1 MVSVD
6 FERRNL
12 YATVELFEAENGG
25 FSSEWWVSGKY
36 GDDLLIIGHLEFP
49 VYGFTQGDVSKRLEY
64 LRDPVFD
71 FLEQSFGGNANI
83 HAFPSPEK
91 RISLLMDHVNHH
103 WSSVKLPEDEKMV
116 LFYNFVTQFR
126 VKNPAVVL
134 SVLFSTP
141 VRTIHDKLA
150 SFRSL
155 GLVPEVGQGRS
166 Y

>member
-1 MVSVD
+1 MALIT

-49 VYGFTQGDVSKRLEY
+49 IYGFTEGDASKRLEY

-71 FLEQSFGGNANI
+71 FLEASFGGNANI
-83 HAFPSPEK
+83 HAFPRPEK
-91 RISLLMDHVNHH
+91 RILLAMDHIHHH
-103 WSSVKLPEDEKMV
+103 WSSVRLPDEDKMM
-116 LFYNFVTQFR
+116 LFYNFVTQFK
-126 VKNPAVVL
+126 VKNPAVIL
-134 SVLFSTP
+134 SVLFAMP
-141 VRTIHDKLA
+141 VRTVHDKLA
-150 SFRSL
+150 GFRSL
-155 GLVPEVGQGRS
+155 GLLREVGRGRS

>member
-1 MVSVD
+1 MVSVE

-36 GDDLLIIGHLEFP
+36 GDDLLVIGHLEFP
-49 VYGFTQGDVSKRLEY
+49 VYGFTEGDVSKRLEY

-83 HAFPSPEK
+83 HASTSPEK
-91 RISLLMDHVNHH
+91 RISLAMNHIHHH
-103 WSSVKLPEDEKMV
+103 WRFVKLSDDDKMI

-134 SVLFSTP
+134 SVLFSMP
-141 VRTIHDKLA
+141 VRTVHDKLA

-155 GLVPEVGQGRS
+155 GLVPGVGQGRS

>member
-1 MVSVD
+1 MVSVN
-6 FERRNL
+6 FKRRNL

-49 VYGFTQGDVSKRLEY
+49 IYGFTEGDASKRLEY

-83 HAFPSPEK
+83 HAFPTLEK
-91 RISLLMDHVNHH
+91 RNLLAMDHIYHH
-103 WSSVKLPEDEKMV
+103 WTSVNLPEDDKMV

-126 VKNPAVVL
+126 IKNPAVVL
-134 SVLFSTP
+134 SRLFSTP
-141 VRTIHDKLA
+141 VRTVHDKLA
-150 SFRSL
+150 GFREL
-155 GLVPEVGQGRS
+155 GLIRGVGRGKS